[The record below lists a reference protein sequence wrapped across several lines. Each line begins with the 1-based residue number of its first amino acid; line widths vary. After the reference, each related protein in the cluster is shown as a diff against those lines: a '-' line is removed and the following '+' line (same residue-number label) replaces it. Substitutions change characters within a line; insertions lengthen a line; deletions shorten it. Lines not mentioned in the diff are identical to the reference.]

1 MLFKFSCLERLG
13 FAASDFFCFWD
24 ALVDHRRHLSL
35 QVIIAWIN
43 HILEKQDESS
53 RISDLGIDLND
64 GTLQEMKFSVS
75 AGLLMS

>member
-1 MLFKFSCLERLG
+1 
-13 FAASDFFCFWD
+13 
-24 ALVDHRRHLSL
+24 
-35 QVIIAWIN
+35 
-43 HILEKQDESS
+43 LEKQDESS